1 MIDAYIVDNDCI
13 YGNILDHHLT
23 LKIIMAYKYMKHLH
37 PRTSTMKPSPSK
49 KLKRLEKSKTLNPS
63 PEKIKHPLF
72 RLRSDFFD
80 PNDLLQVRYEMVRLV
95 LLEHQTLAQA
105 ARHFGVSRPTCF
117 RMTRA
122 FKNAGLEGLKPA
134 PRGPRGP
141 RKITP
146 EIVSFVVNYRARHGR
161 VGARRLVPII
171 EKKFNVQVHPRGLE
185 KALARTQK
193 KLQTT
198 PHDAQRRL

>member
-141 RKITP
+141 AQDHPGDRQL
-146 EIVSFVVNYRARHGR
+146 
-161 VGARRLVPII
+161 RRQL
-171 EKKFNVQVHPRGLE
+171 PRP
-185 KALARTQK
+185 ARTRRSP
-193 KLQTT
+193 TT
-198 PHDAQRRL
+198 GTDHREKVQCPGPPART